1 MPKQSPVPD
10 DVDRGFWE
18 ACNQEKLVIQN
29 CTACDRLQHPPEAA
43 CAQCGSKDHL
53 GWKQMSGKGII
64 YTYAVMYDTNVPLLF
79 DDQPFNAAIVSLLD
93 DSGKDSGIKL
103 ISHLPG
109 TPVDQ
114 VPIDGPV
121 EVVFETTKATGQKV
135 PEFRVTGTGT
145 LIGDR
150 S

>member
-1 MPKQSPVPD
+1 MPKQSPVPEA
-10 DVDRGFWE
+10 VDKGFWD
-18 ACNQEKLVIQN
+18 ACNEERLVIQH
-29 CTACDRLQHPPEAA
+29 CSACDRLQQPPEAT
-43 CAQCGSKDHL
+43 CLDCGKADNL
-53 GWKQMSGKGII
+53 GWKQMSGKGIV
-64 YTYAVMYDTNVPLLF
+64 YTYAVMHDTNVPLLF
-79 DDQPFNAAIVSLLD
+79 DDQPFNAAIVHLLD
-93 DSGKDSGIKL
+93 DAGNDSGISL

-114 VPIDGPV
+114 VPMDAPV

-135 PEFRVTGTGT
+135 PEFRVVGPGT